1 MINSIGLGIRAAGIE
16 VASFIEGSRVLAVDR
31 IFYDHPAQR
40 GEGNAIPGIAGGQ
53 AAVDHIHLPP
63 AHLKDRDSRCYLAK
77 VVTYHRVSKNG
88 IYDSHIFPWDVWREI
103 FSYLRSEK
111 DELWEIGRAHV

>member
-1 MINSIGLGIRAAGIE
+1 LINSIGLGIRAAGIE

-63 AHLKDRDSRCYLAK
+63 AHLKDRDSRCYLASFDS
-77 VVTYHRVSKNG
+77 YHPTG
-88 IYDSHIFPWDVWREI
+88 EIYRYDLNI
-103 FSYLRSEK
+103 K
-111 DELWEIGRAHV
+111 T